1 MSWSEIQGHERWIEL
16 FRHAVRQNR
25 LAHAY
30 LFVGPAGVGKRLFAV
45 ELAKALL
52 CERNAAGHLDACGEC
67 ESCTLVAADTHP
79 DFFFHQKPWIDP
91 EDGKEKNEIP
101 VGVMRVWCG
110 EVALKSARG
119 RGKVA
124 VIDDADDLNA
134 ASANCFLKTLEEPS
148 PGSVFILICTSL
160 DGQLPTIRSR
170 CQVIRFAPLPE
181 ATMRAV
187 LSKQSLTDPQL
198 VSRLVHLAGGSP
210 GQASA
215 LAEPALWEIRNRLLE
230 GLAEP
235 KIDTI
240 GLAKSFVE
248 FVEDAGKESVAQR
261 RRAALVLTLL
271 IEAWSDVLDL
281 HLTASAA
288 ASASAEAALL
298 QPLARRTQPDQIL
311 RVLERCLEAERH
323 LDRYVQVGLVI
334 EALVDALGQIL
345 SP

>member
-1 MSWSEIQGHERWIEL
+1 M

-52 CERNAAGHLDACGEC
+52 CENNAAGQLDACGEC
-67 ESCTLVAADTHP
+67 EACKLVAADTHP
-79 DFFFHQKPWIDP
+79 DFFLRHKPWIDP
-91 EDGKEKNEIP
+91 EKGTEKNEIP
-101 VGVMRVWCG
+101 VALMRQWCADF
-110 EVALKSARG
+110 ALKSARR
-119 RGKVA
+119 RGKITVL
-124 VIDDADDLNA
+124 DDADDLNEE
-134 ASANCFLKTLEEPS
+134 SANCFLKTLEEPS

-170 CQVIRFAPLPE
+170 CQVIRFTPLSE

-187 LSKQSLTDPQL
+187 LAKQSLTDPQL
-198 VSRLVHLAGGSP
+198 ASRLVHLAGGSP
-210 GQASA
+210 GQALA
-215 LAEPALWEIRNRLLE
+215 LAEPALWEIRNRLLQ
-230 GLAEP
+230 GLAAP
-235 KIDTI
+235 QIDTI
-240 GLAKSFVE
+240 GLAKGFDE
-248 FVEDAGKESVAQR
+248 FVQDAGKETVLQR

-281 HLTASAA
+281 HLAGSAA
-288 ASASAEAALL
+288 ASASAEAPRL
-298 QPLARRTQPDQIL
+298 QPLVRRTQPDQIL
-311 RVLERCLEAERH
+311 RVLERCLEAERQ

>member
-1 MSWSEIQGHERWIEL
+1 MSWSEIQGHERWVEL

-30 LFVGPAGVGKRLFAV
+30 LFVGPPGVGKRLFAV

-52 CERNAAGHLDACGEC
+52 CERNAAGRLDACGEC
-67 ESCTLVAADTHP
+67 ESCKLVAADTHP
-79 DFFFHQKPWIDP
+79 DFFLRHKPWIDP
-91 EDGKEKNEIP
+91 EKGTEKNEIP
-101 VGVMRVWCG
+101 VALMRQWCADF
-110 EVALKSARG
+110 ALKSARG
-119 RGKVA
+119 RGKVT
-124 VIDDADDLNA
+124 VLDDADDLNEE
-134 ASANCFLKTLEEPS
+134 SANCFLKTLEEPS

-170 CQVIRFAPLPE
+170 CQAIRFAPLSE
-181 ATMRAV
+181 ATMRSV
-187 LSKQSLTDPQL
+187 LGKQSLNDPQL

-210 GQASA
+210 GQA
-215 LAEPALWEIRNRLLE
+215 LAVAGPALWEIRNRLLQ
-230 GLAEP
+230 GLGAP
-235 KIDTI
+235 TIDTI

-248 FVEDAGKESVAQR
+248 FVEDAGKESVAHR

-271 IEAWSDVLDL
+271 VEAWSDVLDL
-281 HLTASAA
+281 HLAGSAA
-288 ASASAEAALL
+288 VSVSAEAALL
-298 QPLARRTQPDQIL
+298 QPLAQRTQPDQIL

-334 EALVDALGQIL
+334 EALVDALGQIV